1 MPIFRILAIDYGET
15 RVGLALSDPLQIIS
29 SPYKVIRND
38 ENLISKINDVIE
50 EKNVGKVILGLPY
63 NLKGEYSQKTT
74 EVKEFGDKL
83 DESLSVPLEYMDER
97 YSTVEANEELKRLGY
112 SIKESREVVD
122 KIAASIIL
130 KAYLKQTI

>member
-29 SPYKVIRND
+29 SPYKVIKND
-38 ENLISKINDVIE
+38 ENLIAVINDIIK
-50 EKNVGKVILGLPY
+50 EKDVGKVVLGLPY

-83 DESLSVPLEYMDER
+83 ETTLSVPLEYMDER
-97 YSTVEANEELKRLGY
+97 YSTVEANEELKRMGY
-112 SIKESREVVD
+112 SIKDARKVVD

-130 KAYLKQTI
+130 KTYLNI